1 VATIGT
7 TIHLNNGDSFKIAKS
22 KLRGE
27 VSEGM
32 LCAEDELG
40 LGESHAGIMVLPEDY
55 EVGKPLSDYIKVEQ
69 DEVYEIGLTP
79 NRTDA
84 MSHYG
89 VARDLQAYLS
99 LNKLKSTFNKLQ
111 APVINGEGSH
121 DFKLEVEDTELTPRY
136 LGAVIEDIK
145 VEESPEWLKN
155 RLKAIGLGPINNV
168 VDITNYILHSYG
180 QPYMLLMLQRSMDM

>member
-55 EVGKPLSDYIKVEQ
+55 EVGKPLSI
-69 DEVYEIGLTP
+69 IS
-79 NRTDA
+79 R
-84 MSHYG
+84 
-89 VARDLQAYLS
+89 
-99 LNKLKSTFNKLQ
+99 
-111 APVINGEGSH
+111 
-121 DFKLEVEDTELTPRY
+121 
-136 LGAVIEDIK
+136 
-145 VEESPEWLKN
+145 
-155 RLKAIGLGPINNV
+155 
-168 VDITNYILHSYG
+168 
-180 QPYMLLMLQRSMDM
+180 